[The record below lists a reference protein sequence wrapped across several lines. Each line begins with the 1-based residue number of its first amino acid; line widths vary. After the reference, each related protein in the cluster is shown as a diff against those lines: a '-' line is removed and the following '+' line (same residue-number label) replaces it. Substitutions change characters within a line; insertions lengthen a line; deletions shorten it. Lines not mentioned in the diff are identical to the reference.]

1 MSAEELLRQGR
12 LGEAL
17 AALKDQVRKD
27 AANPK
32 LRVFLFQ
39 MLAVQGDWDRALVQ
53 LNTAADLDA
62 STLAMAQM
70 YREALNCEA
79 LRAEVFAGRRTPLV
93 FGEPPPWFGLLL
105 EALRLT
111 AEGNVAAAQPLRD
124 QAFAVAPATAGTIDG
139 QAFEWIADAD
149 VRLGPVVEA
158 VVNGRYY
165 WIPVQH
171 IRRID
176 VEPPCDLR
184 DLVWTPVHFT
194 WANGG
199 ESVGVIPTRY
209 PGSER
214 AEDEAIRLARKTDW
228 QESGPGVFLGLGQRM
243 LTTDVGEYPLMAVRE
258 IRLSVT
264 PQEK

>member
-1 MSAEELLRQGR
+1 
-12 LGEAL
+12 
-17 AALKDQVRKD
+17 
-27 AANPK
+27 
-32 LRVFLFQ
+32 
-39 MLAVQGDWDRALVQ
+39 
-53 LNTAADLDA
+53 
-62 STLAMAQM
+62 MAQM

-93 FGEPPPWFGLLL
+93 LGEPPPWLGLLL

-111 AEGNVAAAQPLRD
+111 AEGNSAAAQPLRD
-124 QAFAVAPATAGTIDG
+124 QAFAAAPATAGTIDG
-139 QAFEWIADAD
+139 QVFEWIADAD

-171 IRRID
+171 IRRIGL
-176 VEPPCDLR
+176 EPPVDLR
-184 DLVWTPVHFT
+184 DLVWTPAQFT

-214 AEDEAIRLARKTDW
+214 AEDEAIRLARKTVWEEAGQDLY
-228 QESGPGVFLGLGQRM
+228 LGLGQRM
-243 LTTDVGEYPLMAVRE
+243 LTTDGGEYPLMQVRE
-258 IRLSVT
+258 IRLNVA
-264 PQEK
+264 EG